1 MVVTGA
7 AAYTSCCGLGREAFW
22 SRLRGIN
29 GEPQGGAPRRAAPL
43 EMLVRNDR
51 KIKVDQPL
59 ALHLLAAIEHDLGPF
74 LEGLAAE
81 EKEHVGVAL
90 GSAYAHLSSYFAY
103 YQTGTEQGYQL
114 VNPRHFPSTMS
125 NFFTVE
131 VNNAYSLWGSSTTVG
146 SGLAAGLE
154 AVGYAVAA
162 TGRREETAMLAGG
175 LDELNDFNQ
184 HLLEAA
190 GLRSPLSSIR
200 PFATDRDG
208 TVPGEGVGVLLLQ
221 TEESVHASR
230 RKPLAQVCGSAS
242 ARRVFRES
250 GRGRARAVDAISRT
264 FKAASVRAGDI
275 DAIFPSANG
284 SIQGDEFER
293 ALLRDVFGERLESVL
308 VCPVKHIT
316 GECFAASGPLQ
327 CLAAVYAVSSTP
339 EGPLLGV
346 RLVRNGDELQC
357 VERVRPISTA
367 LVYSAGYDGTFSA
380 LVVRS
385 YPAC

>member
-1 MVVTGA
+1 
-7 AAYTSCCGLGREAFW
+7 
-22 SRLRGIN
+22 
-29 GEPQGGAPRRAAPL
+29 
-43 EMLVRNDR
+43 MLFRNDR

-59 ALHLLAAIEHDLGPF
+59 ALHLLAAIEHDLGQF

-81 EKEHVGVAL
+81 EKEHLGVAL

-190 GLRSPLSSIR
+190 GLRSSLSSIR

-293 ALLRDVFGERLESVL
+293 ALLRDVFGERLESIL